1 MKRTAILSF
10 ALALGAFCA
19 AAQTVGQGAAP
30 ARSEIVGYDTR
41 KNSQTGDRLAVQ
53 TFVPFRPVEIAANSS
68 VQTVGQIV
76 EVPQI
81 WNNRDMYLHI
91 ENPHGAYT
99 LYVNDTIVGRSS
111 DTRTPVEFYISPYVR
126 HGNNAIVIDIDRTGE
141 PLLSSSLGSNPRPQF
156 ENTYIYS
163 QPKLRIYDYDI
174 RFEPDSTRTY
184 GILEVDIIAGNSYNY
199 RETVNVGYDLYDPAG
214 KLQDYNLREAAVEGR
229 SVDTVRFRMPI
240 YKTNQWLWSDRTPR
254 LYKLTLYTKAGG
266 IITEYIPLQIG
277 FGRTEF
283 DGRNILRNGKAVAIK
298 AARYNAHGNRAAVLK
313 EMKAM
318 RTRGINTLY
327 VDYPQVYWFYDLC
340 EQLGFYV
347 VDQAD
352 LNVSAGRGDR
362 TVTGTPSNDPRYA
375 GEYVDRVRRMY
386 RRNRNRTCI
395 IAWSLGGPS
404 GNGYCMY
411 KAYQWLKGQGDE
423 RPIVYVDSDGEWN
436 SDWEL
441 PAAIE

>member
-1 MKRTAILSF
+1 MKRTAILSV
-10 ALALGAFCA
+10 ALSLGALCA
-19 AAQTVGQGAAP
+19 AAQVVGHGAAP

-41 KNSQTGDRLAVQ
+41 KNSQQRDRASV
-53 TFVPFRPVEIAANSS
+53 TTYVSFDPVEIASNAS
-68 VQTVGQIV
+68 VRTVGQIV

-99 LYVNDTIVGRSS
+99 LYVNDSIVGRSS

-126 HGNNAIVIDIDRTGE
+126 HGDNAVVIDIDRTGE
-141 PLLSSSLGSNPRPQF
+141 PLLSSSLGANPRPQF
-156 ENTYIYS
+156 ENSYIYS
-163 QPKLRIYDYDI
+163 QPKLRIYDYDV
-174 RFEPDSTRTY
+174 RFEPDSTGTY

-199 RETVNVGYDLYDPAG
+199 PESVTVGYDIYDPAG
-214 KLQDYNLREAAVEGR
+214 KLQDYNLRETTVEGR

-240 YKTNQWLWSDRTPR
+240 YKTAQWLWSDRTPR
-254 LYKLTLYTKAGG
+254 LYDLTLYTKAGG
-266 IITEYIPLQIG
+266 IITEYIPMRLG

-283 DGRNILRNGKAVAIK
+283 DGTDILRNGKAVEIR
-298 AARYNAHGNRAAVLK
+298 AARYNALGDRAAVLK

-318 RTRGINTLY
+318 HARGINTIC

-352 LNVSAGRGDR
+352 LNVSDGREDR
-362 TVTGTPSNDPRYA
+362 TVEGTPSNDPRYVD
-375 GEYVDRVRRMY
+375 EYVDRVRRMY
-386 RRNRNRTCI
+386 RRNRNRSCI
-395 IAWSLGGPS
+395 IAWSLGGRS

-411 KAYQWLKGQGDE
+411 KAYRWLKEQGDR
-423 RPIVYVDSDGEWN
+423 RPIVYIDSDGEWN

-441 PAAIE
+441 PAAVE